1 MRERA
6 RARRALDGAA
16 APIGSRRSR
25 LAPEREKEVRI
36 RVAVVA
42 LRLLLLRDLLVCPPQ
57 AGRCTFAARRL
68 RHARAR
74 KRRRAQ
80 RARRSHRE
88 RWAARAARAR
98 RTRWARRARRADRRA
113 SARAPT
119 PTPAATA
126 ARGIWFGARG
136 ARGCCTAGR
145 PRAVHLGLRQDV
157 QEKNNGS
164 RHSKRFMDH
173 VFSPKPGDGGV
184 LKVHI
189 VSSSRYCLWLGAAL
203 SPRGRCTAPRAGQRS
218 PFSTLSKTRKD
229 AAWRSAASAPR
240 RRVRRRTSTT
250 GPVPSGA
257 GGVRLRGL
265 QREARQHP
273 RLREADG
280 PIWARDRTALGG
292 AHAEPAVG
300 RLGRRRHRY
309 NRPAAARSWHR
320 RCATR
325 RDSHSVC
332 ALWRVRAI
340 EYI

>member
-1 MRERA
+1 MYASISSSMISARVSVAVAARTCHSCSSCDTRLQTRPPATKSIFLAAVAPGVGVGA
-6 RARRALDGAA
+6 RALARGGPA
-16 APIGSRRSR
+16 IG
-25 LAPEREKEVRI
+25 E
-36 RVAVVA
+36 
-42 LRLLLLRDLLVCPPQ
+42 Q
-57 AGRCTFAARRL
+57 
-68 RHARAR
+68 ARAHQR
-74 KRRRAQ
+74 QRRR
-80 RARRSHRE
+80 RRRRE
-88 RWAARAARAR
+88 RW
-98 RTRWARRARRADRRA
+98 
-113 SARAPT
+113 
-119 PTPAATA
+119 
-126 ARGIWFGARG
+126 IWFGARG

-189 VSSSRYCLWLGAAL
+189 VSSSRDCLWLGAAL

-325 RDSHSVC
+325 RDSYSVC
-332 ALWRVRAI
+332 VLWRVRAI

>member
-1 MRERA
+1 MHVCCKTPEA
-6 RARRALDGAA
+6 CAGA
-16 APIGSRRSR
+16 
-25 LAPEREKEVRI
+25 K
-36 RVAVVA
+36 
-42 LRLLLLRDLLVCPPQ
+42 
-57 AGRCTFAARRL
+57 
-68 RHARAR
+68 
-74 KRRRAQ
+74 K
-80 RARRSHRE
+80 
-88 RWAARAARAR
+88 AARAARASGSSG
-98 RTRWARRARRADRRA
+98 AVGGAGGAGAADAVGAPRARRADRRA

-126 ARGIWFGARG
+126 ARWILFGARG

-189 VSSSRYCLWLGAAL
+189 VSSLRDCLWLGAAL

-218 PFSTLSKTRKD
+218 QFSTLSKTRKD

-325 RDSHSVC
+325 RDSYSVC
-332 ALWRVRAI
+332 VLWRVRAI